1 VRDENIQ
8 RARISF
14 RAFRIVA
21 VLALHAAF
29 VEAVPLASPTV
40 NLDGGVLIG
49 ATDGAVSKILGIPFA
64 KPP

>member
-1 VRDENIQ
+1 M
-8 RARISF
+8 
-14 RAFRIVA
+14 
-21 VLALHAAF
+21 LALHAAF